1 MRSLM
6 FFFWPLDWQSIF
18 FFNFLNFK
26 YGFRTEYTWIC
37 SKLRTFSNFQVI
49 RSYRPLKR
57 ILFLTI
63 FRTTIVVIRSLR
75 VNVKGQCLHNIQ
87 HRRAGRFLVL
97 KNRFL
102 YNYLIFS
109 HKFLQPF
116 SAYILVVSK
125 ASILFLIDGSSK
137 NHFDVLQK
145 LSYNIYKLFSLGASV
160 GVITYGGV
168 PDKKLAKLRLT
179 FFVFLLFALNL
190 YGRVIN
196 PYVW

>member
-1 MRSLM
+1 M
-6 FFFWPLDWQSIF
+6 
-18 FFNFLNFK
+18 
-26 YGFRTEYTWIC
+26 
-37 SKLRTFSNFQVI
+37 
-49 RSYRPLKR
+49 
-57 ILFLTI
+57 
-63 FRTTIVVIRSLR
+63 
-75 VNVKGQCLHNIQ
+75 
-87 HRRAGRFLVL
+87 L

-102 YNYLIFS
+102 YNYLIFL

-116 SAYILVVSK
+116 SVYILVVSK

-179 FFVFLLFALNL
+179 FFVF
-190 YGRVIN
+190 YYS
-196 PYVW
+196 P